1 MTRKFTLEVELILE
15 DNTATK
21 TLEVAREHYTRRGGA
36 RVCTGRRRARPAAPE
51 KFISGIED
59 GLLELLEQN
68 PLFAEAGVEVT
79 RVSCG
84 APASSPARPDG
95 TSEECDSI
103 PQDDLNE
110 ADSGLYL
117 CRWPNGDFSI
127 VKADNKRAAVV
138 ALDEWAGAE
147 PAWLVP
153 MDHCM
158 IDFALNDDG
167 ELQLAEIGEETAD
180 LVWGHCY
187 PELRALLSGSNVKRR
202 KPGKRNPET
211 TQRVRTAVQ
220 RERERL
226 WDGQGTSAPANTALG
241 QELQKRLRTTGAVA
255 DHYVEEL
262 ANRLLRGGM
271 ASNKR
276 KPN

>member
-1 MTRKFTLEVELILE
+1 MARKFTLEVEVVVE

-21 TLEVAREHYTRRGGA
+21 TLDVAREHHTRRGGA
-36 RVCTGRRRARPAAPE
+36 RVFTGRRRARPAAPE
-51 KFISGIED
+51 EFISGIED

-84 APASSPARPDG
+84 ALASSPARPES

-103 PQDDLNE
+103 PQDDLDE

-127 VKADNKRAAVV
+127 VKADSKRAAVV

-147 PAWLVP
+147 PDWLVP

-158 IDFALNDDG
+158 IDFALSDDG
-167 ELQLAEIGEETAD
+167 ELELTEFGEETAD
-180 LVWGHCY
+180 LVWDHCY
-187 PELRALLSGSNVKRR
+187 PELRALLSGPNATRR
-202 KPGKRNPET
+202 QLGKRNPET
-211 TQRVRTAVQ
+211 TQRIRTAVR

-226 WDGQGTSAPANTALG
+226 WDGQGATAPASTALG
-241 QELQKRLRTTGAVA
+241 QELQKR
-255 DHYVEEL
+255 
-262 ANRLLRGGM
+262 
-271 ASNKR
+271 
-276 KPN
+276 

>member
-1 MTRKFTLEVELILE
+1 MARKFTLEVEVVVE

-21 TLEVAREHYTRRGGA
+21 TLEVASERYTSRGGA

-51 KFISGIED
+51 EFISGIED

-84 APASSPARPDG
+84 ASAASPARPDG
-95 TSEECDSI
+95 ASVECYSI
-103 PQDDLNE
+103 PQDDLDE

-127 VKADNKRAAVV
+127 VKADKKRAAVV

-147 PAWLVP
+147 PSWLVP

-167 ELQLAEIGEETAD
+167 EIQLAEFGEETAD
-180 LVWGHCY
+180 FVWDHCY
-187 PELRALLSGSNVKRR
+187 PELRALLSGPNLKRR
-202 KPGKRNPET
+202 KRSKRNPET
-211 TQRVRTAVQ
+211 TQGVRTAVQ

-226 WDGQGTSAPANTALG
+226 WDSQGASAPANTALG
-241 QELQKRLRTTGAVA
+241 KELQKRLRTTGPVA
-255 DHYVEEL
+255 DHYVEEIG
-262 ANRLLRGGM
+262 NRILRGETGV
-271 ASNKR
+271 KG